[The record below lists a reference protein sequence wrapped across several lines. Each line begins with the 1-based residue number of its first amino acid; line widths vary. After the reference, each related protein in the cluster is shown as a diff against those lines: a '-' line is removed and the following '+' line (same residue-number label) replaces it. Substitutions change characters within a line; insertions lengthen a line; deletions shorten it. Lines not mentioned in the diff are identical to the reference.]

1 MSTERANVA
10 EAYVRMSTERANVA
24 EAYVRMSTER
34 ALFSIRATYL

>member
-24 EAYVRMSTER
+24 EEDVRMSKCFR
-34 ALFSIRATYL
+34 GRC